1 MRLAARAEW
10 GRAARTAAL
19 ALLAS
24 ACLLFD
30 GPRALAQ
37 SQKASDPLPSW
48 NDGAAKRAIID
59 FVGRVTRTQSA
70 EFVPLGDRIATFDN
84 DGTLWQE
91 KPVAE
96 GVFAIARLREV
107 AAGDPSLRQRQPFK
121 AALEGDV
128 AYLREAGVAA
138 VLELLRV
145 AYAGMTQERFAGEA
159 RAFLDT
165 ARHPTLNRRYTELA
179 YPPMLELLA
188 YLRANGFRTWLCS
201 GGTTD
206 FMRIFSQDVYGVPPE
221 QVIGSALK
229 RETRF
234 EGPRLVIWRLPE
246 IETLNDEHVKPV
258 NIDRQIG
265 IRPLVAAG
273 NVRTGGDVAHLEYS
287 RGRAGPSLQLLIDHD
302 DDIREFA
309 YQERDSVSLK
319 AARAYGFVVVS
330 MRRDWKTVFAPPG
343 TVARQRRV
351 P

>member
-1 MRLAARAEW
+1 MRLAARAE
-10 GRAARTAAL
+10 GAARTAAL

-24 ACLLFD
+24 ASLLLG
-30 GPRALAQ
+30 GPRGAAAQ
-37 SQKASDPLPSW
+37 NQNGADPLPSW

-59 FVGRVTRTQSA
+59 FVGRVTRSQSA
-70 EFVPLGDRIATFDN
+70 DFVPVAERIATFAN

-96 GVFAIARLREV
+96 GVFALGRLREL
-107 AAGDPSLRQRQPFK
+107 ASRDPSLRQRQPFK

-128 AYLREAGVAA
+128 AYLRDAGVAA
-138 VLELLRV
+138 VLELLKV
-145 AYAGMTQERFAGEA
+145 AYAGVTQERFTGEA

-165 ARHPTLNRRYTELA
+165 ARHPTLARRYTELA

-188 YLRANGFRTWLCS
+188 YLRAYGFRTWLCS

-206 FMRIFSQDVYGVPPE
+206 FMRIFSQDVYGIPAE
-221 QVIGSALK
+221 QVIGSELK

-234 EGPRLVIWRLPE
+234 EGPRMVIWRLPE
-246 IETLNDEHVKPV
+246 IETLDDEHMKPV
-258 NIDRQIG
+258 NIDRHIG
-265 IRPLVAAG
+265 VRPLLAAG
-273 NVRTGGDVAHLEYS
+273 NVRSGGDVAQLQYS
-287 RGRAGPSLQLLIDHD
+287 RGRAGPSLQLLINHD
-302 DDIREFA
+302 DATREFA
-309 YQERDSVSLK
+309 YMERDSASLK
-319 AARAYGFVVVS
+319 AARTYGFVVVS